1 MPSSDRSLEG
11 SLRRC
16 SASSPLVAVL
26 VAVPVVVLVWEVLV
40 PVLLVVVVVVALLVL
55 EQLAAVAADWQRR
68 GW

>member
-1 MPSSDRSLEG
+1 M
-11 SLRRC
+11 
-16 SASSPLVAVL
+16 
-26 VAVPVVVLVWEVLV
+26 AVPVVVLVWEVLV

>member
-1 MPSSDRSLEG
+1 M
-11 SLRRC
+11 
-16 SASSPLVAVL
+16 AVL